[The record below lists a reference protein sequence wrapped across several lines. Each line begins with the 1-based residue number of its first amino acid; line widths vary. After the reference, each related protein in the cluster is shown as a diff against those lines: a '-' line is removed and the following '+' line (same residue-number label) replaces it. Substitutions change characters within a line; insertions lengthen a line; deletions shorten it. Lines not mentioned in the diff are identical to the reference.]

1 VAAGGQG
8 NRVTVSSYLERRW
21 DVVLGLTLEHLLA
34 VGIAVGFAT
43 LIGIAL
49 AILSYRNDRA
59 VAVLLVVINTLF
71 TVPALAYFGA
81 LILIVGLGW
90 TAAIT
95 VLAIYALLPIVRN
108 TVTGL
113 REVDPAIVR
122 AATGMGMSKSQRLLR
137 VELPLA
143 YPVILS
149 GLRVATVLIVG
160 IAAIGAYVA
169 GPGLGTLIFS
179 GLGAIGSVRA
189 MPEIIIGTVAIVLV
203 ALVLDAVLALL
214 GRLTTPRGLR

>member
-1 VAAGGQG
+1 VPP
-8 NRVTVSSYLERRW
+8 VSVGDYLARRW
-21 DVVLGLTLEHLLA
+21 DVVLQLTIEHLIAVAMAVTIATAIGVTLA
-34 VGIAVGFAT
+34 VLV
-43 LIGIAL
+43 
-49 AILSYRNDRA
+49 YRNDRA
-59 VAVLLVVINTLF
+59 VTILLVTTSTLF

-81 LILIVGLGW
+81 LIVIVGLGW

-95 VLAIYALLPIVRN
+95 VLSIYALLPIVRN

-122 AATGMGMSKSQRLLR
+122 AATGMGMSRMQQLFR

-160 IAAIGAYVA
+160 IAAMAAYVA
-169 GPGLGTLIFS
+169 GPGLGELIFS
-179 GLGAIGSVRA
+179 AISSLGSARA
-189 MPEIIIGTVAIVLV
+189 EPEIIIGTVTIVFV
-203 ALVLDAVLALL
+203 ALLLDALLALL
-214 GRLTTPRGLR
+214 ARYTTPRGLQ

>member
-1 VAAGGQG
+1 M
-8 NRVTVSSYLERRW
+8 TVFGYLEQRW
-21 DVVLGLTLEHLLA
+21 DVVLQLTLEHLFA
-34 VGIAVGFAT
+34 VGIAVGLAAV
-43 LIGIAL
+43 IGVLL
-49 AILSYRNDRA
+49 AILAYRNDRA
-59 VAVLLVVINTLF
+59 VALLLVVINTLF

-95 VLAIYALLPIVRN
+95 VLVIYALLPIVRN

-122 AATGMGMSKSQRLLR
+122 AATGMGMSRMQRLAR

-149 GLRVATVLIVG
+149 GVRVATVLIVG
-160 IAAIGAYVA
+160 IAAIGSYVS
-169 GPGLGTLIFS
+169 GPGLGELIFS
-179 GLGAIGSVRA
+179 GLSSIGSVRA
-189 MPEIIIGTVAIVLV
+189 LPEIIIGTVAIVMV
-203 ALVLDAVLALL
+203 ALVLDAALALA
-214 GRLTTPRGLR
+214 GKLTTPRGLR

>member
-1 VAAGGQG
+1 M
-8 NRVTVSSYLERRW
+8 TVPEYLERRW
-21 DVVLGLTLEHLLA
+21 DVVLRLTLEHLLA

-43 LIGIAL
+43 VLGILL
-49 AILSYRNDRA
+49 AILTYRSDRA
-59 VAVLLVVINTLF
+59 VAVLLVVVNTLF

-81 LILIVGLGW
+81 LIVIVGLGW

-122 AATGMGMSKSQRLLR
+122 AATGMGMSKNQRLVR

-160 IAAIGAYVA
+160 IAAIGSYVA
-169 GPGLGTLIFS
+169 GPGLGELIFS
-179 GLGAIGSVRA
+179 GLSSLGSVRA
-189 MPEIIIGTVAIVLV
+189 VPEIIIGTVSIVLV
-203 ALVLDAVLALL
+203 ALVLDAMLALL
-214 GRLTTPRGLR
+214 GRLSTPRGLK

>member
-1 VAAGGQG
+1 M
-8 NRVTVSSYLERRW
+8 TVPEYLERRW
-21 DVVLGLTLEHLLA
+21 DVVLRLTLEHLLA

-43 LIGIAL
+43 VLGILL
-49 AILSYRNDRA
+49 AILTYRSDRA
-59 VAVLLVVINTLF
+59 VAVLLVVVNTLF

-81 LILIVGLGW
+81 LIVIVGLGW

-122 AATGMGMSKSQRLLR
+122 AATGMGMSKTQRLVR

-160 IAAIGAYVA
+160 IAAIGSYVA
-169 GPGLGTLIFS
+169 GPGLGELIFS
-179 GLGAIGSVRA
+179 GLSSLGSVRA
-189 MPEIIIGTVAIVLV
+189 VPEIIIGTVSIVLV
-203 ALVLDAVLALL
+203 ALVLDAMLALL
-214 GRLTTPRGLR
+214 GRLSTPRGLK